1 MGAGFLAACG
11 SDNDALPT
19 ATTAPSATSTGASPP
34 GNTLPPTATTGPA
47 PDVVLER
54 KIAEMIMIGYNGT
67 TLADMDTTEEALSD
81 GLVANLVLFDRNV
94 VSPDQLATITTE
106 VSQLTANP
114 PLISIDQE
122 GGFVARL
129 RPDKGFPD
137 TVTAQYLGTQ
147 DPAVTR
153 QYADSIASTLK
164 AAGINLNLAPVVDV
178 NVNPSSPAI
187 GFYERSFSAD
197 PEVVAA
203 HALEF
208 IRAHHDHG
216 VLTTLKHFAGHG
228 SATTDSHLGITD
240 VTDTWSRDE
249 LIPFQHVIDAG
260 EADAIMTAH
269 LVNAQLD
276 SDYPGTL
283 SRPTIT
289 GLLREEM
296 GFDGVVITDDM
307 QMGAIRQEYGYE
319 HALQLA
325 VLAGADILAIA
336 NTLTY
341 DPELPAKTFNA
352 VLSAVQDGTIS
363 EERIDQSYQRIMRL
377 KSRLA

>member
-1 MGAGFLAACG
+1 MPA
-11 SDNDALPT
+11 T
-19 ATTAPSATSTGASPP
+19 ATSGPEPSATTSTGGNPP
-34 GNTLPPTATTGPA
+34 ANSLPPTSTAPA
-47 PDVVLER
+47 VPEASLER

-67 TLADMDTTEEALSD
+67 TLADMDSTEEALRD
-81 GLVANLVLFDRNV
+81 GVVGNLVLFDRNV
-94 VSPDQLATITTE
+94 VSPQQLSTFTSE
-106 VSQLTANP
+106 VSGLTASP

-129 RPDKGFPD
+129 RPDKGFPE
-137 TVTAQYLGTQ
+137 TVTAQFLGTH
-147 DPAVTR
+147 DLSVTR
-153 QYADSIASTLK
+153 RYADTIASTLK

-178 NVNPSSPAI
+178 NVNPASPAI

-197 PEVVAA
+197 PEAVAE

-216 VLTTLKHFAGHG
+216 VLSTLKHFAGHG

-240 VTDTWSRDE
+240 VTDTWSREE
-249 LIPFQHVIDAG
+249 LIPFQRIIDAG
-260 EADAIMTAH
+260 QADAIMTAH

-276 SDYPGTL
+276 PDYPGTL

-289 GLLREEM
+289 GMLREEM

-319 HALQLA
+319 HALELA
-325 VLAGADILAIA
+325 VLAGADMLAIA
-336 NTLTY
+336 NMLTY

-352 VLSAVQDGTIS
+352 VLSAVQAGTIT
-363 EERIDQSYQRIMRL
+363 EERIDESYQRIMRL

>member
-1 MGAGFLAACG
+1 
-11 SDNDALPT
+11 
-19 ATTAPSATSTGASPP
+19 
-34 GNTLPPTATTGPA
+34 
-47 PDVVLER
+47 
-54 KIAEMIMIGYNGT
+54 MIMIGYNGT
-67 TLADMDTTEEALSD
+67 TLADIDVTGDALRNR
-81 GLVANLVLFDRNV
+81 LVANLVLFDRNV
-94 VSPDQLATITTE
+94 VSPEQLATFTAG
-106 VSQLTANP
+106 VSKLTLNP

-122 GGFVARL
+122 GGYVARL

-137 TVTAQYLGTQ
+137 TVTAQYLGAQ
-147 DPAVTR
+147 GLAVTR

-164 AAGINLNLAPVVDV
+164 AAGLNLNLAPVVDV
-178 NVNPSSPAI
+178 NVNPESPAI
-187 GFYERSFSAD
+187 GYYERSFSAD
-197 PEVVAA
+197 PEAVAQ

-208 IRAHHDHG
+208 IKAHHDHG

-240 VTDTWSRDE
+240 VTNTWSRDE
-249 LIPFQHVIDAG
+249 LIPFQRVIDAG

-276 SDYPGTL
+276 PEYPGTL
-283 SRPTIT
+283 SYPTIT

-325 VLAGADILAIA
+325 ILAGADILAIA

-341 DPELPAKTFNA
+341 DPELPARTHNA
-352 VLSAVQDGTIS
+352 VLTAVQTGAIT
-363 EERIDQSYQRIMRL
+363 EARIDQSYQRIMRL
-377 KSRLA
+377 KSRLS